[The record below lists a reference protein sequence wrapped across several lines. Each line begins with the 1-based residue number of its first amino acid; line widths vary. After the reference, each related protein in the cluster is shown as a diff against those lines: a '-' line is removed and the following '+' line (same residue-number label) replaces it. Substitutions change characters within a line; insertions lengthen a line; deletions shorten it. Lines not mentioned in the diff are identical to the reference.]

1 MTTLEE
7 RVCGLEDR
15 GGVMRRLMMGMARE
29 IEALRGD
36 IGYEGQGLMAATDVM
51 LPTQEATAEANGL
64 GMGIGQ
70 QVRAAA
76 KRSRSESSNS
86 QRIPLFRFRVVQNSI
101 ADGVATQLDAR
112 QALEAEIFQA
122 MQATAQGQAEGRF
135 MIRDGQRH
143 PINPRNGFVSD
154 WPVGLSGCFL
164 CGDDHRFEHCSW
176 RDEQGGKARFHAN
189 FGAHRPEHIKRVK
202 LMAKPT
208 DCGKRTVERID
219 RNI

>member
-15 GGVMRRLMMGMARE
+15 VGVMRRLIMGMARE
-29 IEALRGD
+29 IEALRGEL
-36 IGYEGQGLMAATDVM
+36 GYEGQGLMAVTDVM
-51 LPTQEATAEANGL
+51 LPTQEATAEANGM

-76 KRSRSESSNS
+76 KRSQSESSNS
-86 QRIPLFRFRVVQNSI
+86 ERIPLFRFTV
-101 ADGVATQLDAR
+101 
-112 QALEAEIFQA
+112 ALEAEIRQA
-122 MQATAQGQAEGRF
+122 TQATAQGQAEGRF

-143 PINPRNGFVSD
+143 PINLRNGFVLD
-154 WPVGLSGCFL
+154 WPVGHSGCFL
-164 CGDDHRFEHCSW
+164 CGDDHRFEHCS
-176 RDEQGGKARFHAN
+176 RRNEQGGKACFHAN

-208 DCGKRTVERID
+208 DCGKRAVERIN
-219 RNI
+219 RNL